1 MRSKCSVLFA
11 VFILVTTLSLTF
23 LSGCGGAEEGG
34 KKPIKIGVIL
44 SESGS
49 QEPLGKPEKKA
60 IELFVERINAEG
72 GIQGCPIEVIIKD
85 DASDPS
91 RALQAA
97 VELLDQEEVVAIIG
111 SSTTGA
117 TLSIKQE
124 TNARKIPLIS
134 MAAGVEIMEGDF
146 SYVFRTPPTSAEA
159 AGKALAYIT
168 KVMGKKKIAVLYD
181 TNAFGTDG
189 RDTLKRLA
197 SSYGVEITVTEG
209 YDSNA
214 TEEAIDTHLVN
225 VKASDP
231 EVVVV
236 WGTNPGPAK
245 IAKRMKDKG
254 INIPFMGS
262 HGIANKT
269 FIDLAGE
276 AANGILFPAGKM
288 LIWQKALKP
297 GTPQYDL
304 MKDFSDAYYARYG
317 EQPNTFAGHG
327 WDAILILTEALK
339 RTGGETSPDKLREAI
354 EKTQGLVGT
363 AGVFNYSPSNHNGLS
378 PEDLVVVEIRNGSW
392 ELAYGQE
399 Q

>member
-1 MRSKCSVLFA
+1 MRGRWTVTVSVVILAASLLLF
-11 VFILVTTLSLTF
+11 TLP
-23 LSGCGGAEEGG
+23 GCGGGEEGG

-49 QEPLGKPEKKA
+49 QEPLGKPEKRA
-60 IELFVERINAEG
+60 IELFVEKLNAKG
-72 GIQGCPIEVIIKD
+72 GIDGHPVEVIIKD

-111 SSTTGA
+111 STTTGA

-159 AGKALAYIT
+159 AGKALDYISR
-168 KVMGKKKIAVLYD
+168 VMGKKKIAILYD

-189 RDTLKRLA
+189 RDTIKRLA
-197 SSYGVEITVTEG
+197 SSYNVEITTAEG

-231 EVVVV
+231 EVIVV

-276 AANGILFPAGKM
+276 AANGVLFPAGKM

-297 GTPQYDL
+297 GTPQYEL
-304 MKDFSDAYYARYG
+304 MREFSEEYSARYG

-339 RTGGETSPDKLREAI
+339 RAGADATPDKIRDAI

-378 PEDLVVVEIRNGSW
+378 PEDLVVVEIRNGAW
-392 ELAYGQE
+392 EVAPGQE
-399 Q
+399 

>member
-1 MRSKCSVLFA
+1 MRGKWTVTVSVVILTASLLLFA
-11 VFILVTTLSLTF
+11 LP
-23 LSGCGGAEEGG
+23 GCGGGEEGG

-49 QEPLGKPEKKA
+49 QEPLGKPEKRA
-60 IELFVERINAEG
+60 IELFVEKLNAKG
-72 GIQGCPIEVIIKD
+72 GIDGHPVEVIIKD

-146 SYVFRTPPTSAEA
+146 NYVFRTPPTSAEA
-159 AGKALAYIT
+159 AGKALDYIS
-168 KVMGKKKIAVLYD
+168 KVMGKKKIAILYD

-197 SSYGVEITVTEG
+197 SSYNVEITTAEG

-276 AANGILFPAGKM
+276 AANGVLFPAGKM

-297 GTPQYDL
+297 GTPQYEL
-304 MKDFSDAYYARYG
+304 MKEFSEEYSARYG

-339 RTGGETSPDKLREAI
+339 RAGADATPDKIRDAI

-378 PEDLVVVEIRNGSW
+378 PEDLVVVEIRNGAW
-392 ELAYGQE
+392 EVAPGQE
-399 Q
+399 

>member
-1 MRSKCSVLFA
+1 MRGKGTVTVLA
-11 VFILVTTLSLTF
+11 ILLVGALFLSLF
-23 LSGCGGAEEGG
+23 PGCGGGEEGG

-60 IELFVERINAEG
+60 IELFVERLNAEG
-72 GIQGCPIEVIIKD
+72 GINGHPVEVIIKD

-159 AGKALAYIT
+159 AGKALDYIA
-168 KVMGKKKIAVLYD
+168 KVMGKKRIAILYD

-197 SSYGVEITVTEG
+197 PGYGVEVVAVEG

-214 TEEAIDTHLVN
+214 TEESIDTHLVN
-225 VKASDP
+225 VKTSNP
-231 EVVVV
+231 EVLVV

-254 INIPFMGS
+254 IDIPFMGS

-276 AANGILFPAGKM
+276 AADGVLFPAGKM

-297 GTPQYDL
+297 GTPQYEL
-304 MKDFSDAYYARYG
+304 MKEFSEAYSARYG

-339 RTGGETSPDKLREAI
+339 KVGADASPDKLREAI

-363 AGVFNYSPSNHNGLS
+363 AGVFNYSPANHNGLS
-378 PEDLVVVEIRNGSW
+378 PEDLVVVEIKNGAW
-392 ELAYGQE
+392 DLAPGQE
-399 Q
+399 